1 MFLLD
6 TSFVSEAVNPQARKH
21 RAAHDFVNQ
30 NALFADQFYL
40 CVITLSEMEFGL
52 NLLSLQQPP
61 AASERVAE
69 VKSRIEQMVKM
80 GEMLTVDH
88 HVAREHARLRAAY
101 AAVRMPNVIAKRKFK
116 ARPVERWYEAVNSPQ
131 LHISENDLWIA
142 AVALTYDLVLVAI
155 DVDYVDLRRAV
166 PELLVQIL

>member
-1 MFLLD
+1 MPRMQLGKRYWPPFLRTSQTYSTKFESEVFLLD

-21 RAAHDFVNQ
+21 RAAHDVVNQ

-101 AAVRMPNVIAKRKFK
+101 AAVRMPNVIAK
-116 ARPVERWYEAVNSPQ
+116 
-131 LHISENDLWIA
+131 
-142 AVALTYDLVLVAI
+142 
-155 DVDYVDLRRAV
+155 
-166 PELLVQIL
+166 